1 MLITEKQDRNGIFL
15 GVKAFRLDRRGVL
28 RFLFH
33 AHNGTSVVPLN
44 RFIEAK
50 RRWVTD
56 GSRQK
61 KYRAGF
67 HFFPEGA
74 DMTKFAAL
82 VKNKYVYVTVLAMG
96 VEPKP
101 RSSVGSWLARKIMVC
116 SEDVRA
122 ARRRGAR

>member
-1 MLITEKQDRNGIFL
+1 MRITDKAARNGIIL
-15 GVKAFRLDRRGVL
+15 GVKAFRIDKKGVL

-33 AHNGTSVVPLN
+33 AHEGSSVVPLD

-50 RRWVTD
+50 RRWVKD
-56 GSRQK
+56 GTSRR
-61 KYRAGF
+61 KYRSGF

-74 DMTKFAAL
+74 DMATFMALTKQ
-82 VKNKYVYVTVLAMG
+82 KYVTVTVLAMG

-116 SEDVRA
+116 SEDVKL